1 MVTTDIGNICSV
13 ANSYLRFDEPLSMF
27 APMMWGNCG
36 YALPTAMGCKVAAP
50 DRPAIAYV
58 GDGAWGMSQTEI
70 MTCVRDRIAVV
81 AVVFNNRQWGAE
93 KRNQIDYYGSRF
105 VGSNLDNPSFAGIAR
120 AMGADGVTV
129 DAPDRIGDAL
139 RAAVAS
145 GRPTVLE
152 ILCNDELG
160 EPFRRDALRTPVRLL
175 PKYRAFGD

>member
-1 MVTTDIGNICSV
+1 MPRRAMVTTDIGNICSV

-93 KRNQIDYYGSRF
+93 KRNQIDY
-105 VGSNLDNPSFAGIAR
+105 
-120 AMGADGVTV
+120 
-129 DAPDRIGDAL
+129 
-139 RAAVAS
+139 
-145 GRPTVLE
+145 
-152 ILCNDELG
+152 
-160 EPFRRDALRTPVRLL
+160 
-175 PKYRAFGD
+175 